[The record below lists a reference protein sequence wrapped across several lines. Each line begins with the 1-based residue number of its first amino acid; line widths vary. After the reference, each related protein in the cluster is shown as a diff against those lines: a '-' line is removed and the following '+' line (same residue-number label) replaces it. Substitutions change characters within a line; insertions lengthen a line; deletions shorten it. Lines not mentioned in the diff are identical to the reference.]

1 MRSRW
6 VLTLGLVVLAG
17 CLVTPTPV
25 DGPATQDQPVTV
37 ILNNSVNTTHTF
49 EVWVVDVE
57 SPVAVQ
63 RDDGKF
69 GNYSVDA
76 GIASRSSGEYHTYT
90 GIEFGESARRH
101 GRYTLAPGEE
111 TRTSIEAFSPANA
124 VVIVPYR
131 SDGTFEGFVSSSCD
145 DELTYV
151 AVTLRSYGTDSAYIC
166 R

>member
-1 MRSRW
+1 MR
-6 VLTLGLVVLAG
+6 VAVFTLVVVVLAG

-37 ILNNSVNTTHTF
+37 ILNNSVNTTHTV
-49 EVWVVDVE
+49 EVWVVDAE
-57 SPVAVQ
+57 STVAV
-63 RDDGKF
+63 RADDGKT

-76 GIASRSSGEYHTYT
+76 GLASTSAGDAHTYT
-90 GIEFGESARRH
+90 SIAFDESARRH
-101 GRYTLAPGEE
+101 GRYSLAPGEE
-111 TRTSIEAFSPANA
+111 ARTTIEAFSPANA
-124 VVIVPYR
+124 VVIVPYKR
-131 SDGTFEGFVSSSCD
+131 DGTFEGFVSSSCD